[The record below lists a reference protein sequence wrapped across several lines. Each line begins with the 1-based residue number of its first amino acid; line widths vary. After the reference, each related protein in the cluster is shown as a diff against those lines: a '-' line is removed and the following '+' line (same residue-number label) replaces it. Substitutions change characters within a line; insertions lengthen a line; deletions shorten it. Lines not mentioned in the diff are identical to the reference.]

1 MMAPSN
7 NDNEFQNVDLFFEMV
22 WNNKQQDYCPTYK
35 NNKNCNIKNLKR
47 KSNSPFIMVPI
58 LIFPLC
64 EAYTHVSN
72 LPRSNCCFY
81 HVAAHCLL
89 TQISSSSWAWQ
100 RLALM
105 HCSLQRWIPEC
116 EWKCR
121 KVINWIQ
128 FCFFDS
134 PMKSNKAL
142 FTYYNQT
149 ILFMRYLF
157 FIGKW
162 PCQGTTQLILLCFLF
177 LSYFFIQVYWDFPH
191 HIRDPQQDEYWRF
204 SKVTA
209 HCVVHHAIKMAP
221 SCIKI

>member
-1 MMAPSN
+1 
-7 NDNEFQNVDLFFEMV
+7 
-22 WNNKQQDYCPTYK
+22 
-35 NNKNCNIKNLKR
+35 
-47 KSNSPFIMVPI
+47 MVPI
-58 LIFPLC
+58 LIFCLC

-105 HCSLQRWIPEC
+105 HCSLQRWIPVC
-116 EWKCR
+116 DWKCR
-121 KVINWIQ
+121 RMMDWLDVSWLQ
-128 FCFFDS
+128 QSSLSSSWSC
-134 PMKSNKAL
+134 SNKS
-142 FTYYNQT
+142 YNP
-149 ILFMRYLF
+149 FMRYLF